1 MSKIPNGW
9 VQFSCSVMSNS
20 SWPHGLQLAR
30 LPCPSPTPGACS
42 NSCLS
47 SRWCH
52 PISSSLI
59 PLSSCLQSFPAS
71 GSFPVSQFFTSGDQ
85 SIGASAL
92 ASVLPTDTQMMSL
105 PEYPHISVWACLLQV
120 FWVMA
125 TVTICS
131 DFGAQENKVCH
142 CFPIYL
148 AWSDGTRCHD
158 LHFLNVEF

>member
-59 PLSSCLQSFPAS
+59 PLSSCLPSFPAS

-92 ASVLPTDTQMMSL
+92 ALVLPTDTQMMSL

-125 TVTICS
+125 THRGTKMTSVWQACS
-131 DFGAQENKVCH
+131 SSLCTRPEKTPHGHGA
-142 CFPIYL
+142 
-148 AWSDGTRCHD
+148 
-158 LHFLNVEF
+158 